1 MGILYLYAMFVEGT
15 VFMKARKKDP
25 AGVGAD
31 CVWTLSS
38 SLPRF
43 GHVYTL
49 SVEYSTGNG
58 NSKGSDKLE
67 QPVTSWI
74 DEEGSIVFDKFC
86 TEFKQV
92 CEAAQAVKKTQ

>member
-25 AGVGAD
+25 AGVVRPFSTRGAHCTASLTPQGAD

-67 QPVTSWI
+67 Q
-74 DEEGSIVFDKFC
+74 
-86 TEFKQV
+86 
-92 CEAAQAVKKTQ
+92 